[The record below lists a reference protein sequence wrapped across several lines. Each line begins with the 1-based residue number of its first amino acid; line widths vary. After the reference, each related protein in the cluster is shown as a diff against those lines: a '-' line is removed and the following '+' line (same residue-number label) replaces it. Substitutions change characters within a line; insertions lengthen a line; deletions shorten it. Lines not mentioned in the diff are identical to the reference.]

1 MAITFEGALAGH
13 DKALLFRSARSAVL
27 ANNIAN
33 ADTPNYKAR
42 DISFES
48 MMQDATRSQLSM
60 SATSDKHFS
69 KSSGFSDVDSD
80 ALLYRTPSQPSID
93 GNTVDMQRE
102 QAEFAQN
109 SLQFDTSFLFLD
121 RKISGM
127 KKALSGGQ

>member
-1 MAITFEGALAGH
+1 MSISFQDAFAGH
-13 DKALLFRSARSAVL
+13 DKMLLFRTARASVL

-48 MMQDATRSQLSM
+48 MLSAERDRMQLAGDDDQHIAGE
-60 SATSDKHFS
+60 
-69 KSSGFSDVDSD
+69 SSFAQDDD
-80 ALLYRTPSQPSID
+80 LLYRNGSQPSLD

-109 SLQFDTSFLFLD
+109 SLQFDTSFMFLD

-127 KKALSGGQ
+127 KKALTGGQ

>member
-1 MAITFEGALAGH
+1 MAISFDSAFAGH
-13 DKALLFRSARSAVL
+13 DKALEFRSARAAVL

-42 DISFES
+42 DIAFGS
-48 MMQDATRSQLSM
+48 MFDAEQ
-60 SATSDKHFS
+60 S
-69 KSSGFSDVDSD
+69 KLTLAGTNARHISGFSEGGSD
-80 ALLYRTPSQPSID
+80 NLFYRNPNQPSLD

-109 SLQFDTSFLFLD
+109 SLQFDSSFMFLD

-127 KKALSGGQ
+127 KKALTGN

>member
-1 MAITFEGALAGH
+1 MSISFQDAFAGH
-13 DKALLFRSARSAVL
+13 DQMLLFRTARASVL

-48 MMQDATRSQLSM
+48 MLSAERDRMQLAGDDDQHI
-60 SATSDKHFS
+60 DGG
-69 KSSGFSDVDSD
+69 SSFVKDDD
-80 ALLYRTPSQPSID
+80 LLYRNGSQPSLD

-109 SLQFDTSFLFLD
+109 SLQFDTSFMFLD

-127 KKALSGGQ
+127 KKALTGGQ

>member
-1 MAITFEGALAGH
+1 MAISFKSAFAGH
-13 DKALLFRSARSAVL
+13 DDMLLFRSARASVL

-42 DISFES
+42 DISFDS
-48 MMQDATRSQLSM
+48 MLQQERTRLSM
-60 SATSDKHFS
+60 AATNDKHFAAE
-69 KSSGFSDVDSD
+69 SSVGATDE
-80 ALLYRTPSQPSID
+80 LLYRVPSQPSLD

-109 SLQFDTSFLFLD
+109 SLQFDTSFMLLD

>member
-1 MAITFEGALAGH
+1 MSISFKDAFAGH
-13 DKALLFRSARSAVL
+13 DQMLMFRTSRASVL

-48 MMQDATRSQLSM
+48 MLANERERLVLAGNDDQHIHAESSFAADDSM
-60 SATSDKHFS
+60 
-69 KSSGFSDVDSD
+69 
-80 ALLYRTPSQPSID
+80 LYRNPSQPSLD

-109 SLQFDTSFLFLD
+109 SLQFDTSFLFLN

-127 KKALSGGQ
+127 KKALAGGQ

>member
-1 MAITFEGALAGH
+1 MSISFKDAFKGH
-13 DKALLFRSARSAVL
+13 DQMLLFRSARASLL

-42 DISFES
+42 DITFDS
-48 MMQDATRSQLSM
+48 MLEAERNRLTLAGEDDRHIPGM
-60 SATSDKHFS
+60 SEFASD
-69 KSSGFSDVDSD
+69 DE
-80 ALLYRTPSQPSID
+80 LLYRTPSQPSLD

-109 SLQFDTSFLFLD
+109 SLQFDTSFMFLD

-127 KKALSGGQ
+127 KKALTGGQ

>member
-1 MAITFEGALAGH
+1 MSISFKDALAGH
-13 DKALLFRSARSAVL
+13 DQMLMFRTARASVL

-42 DISFES
+42 DLSFES
-48 MMQDATRSQLSM
+48 MLAAERDRMALAGSDDQHIDAEGFVSQQD
-60 SATSDKHFS
+60 
-69 KSSGFSDVDSD
+69 G
-80 ALLYRTPSQPSID
+80 LLYRNPSQPSLD

-109 SLQFDTSFLFLD
+109 SMQFDTSFMLLN

-127 KKALSGGQ
+127 KKALTGGQ